1 MKGSEYMFFNIE
13 NYKIGVIAPHSFII
27 VFVINIL
34 LKLQALMNAVVDCLG
49 VYKTCVSA
57 RSGEMIAPNSLKH
70 LPLYIL
76 SLLKQVRCLND
87 RNYVHIKSGKQRTG
101 ANVDR
106 LKHK

>member
-1 MKGSEYMFFNIE
+1 
-13 NYKIGVIAPHSFII
+13 
-27 VFVINIL
+27 
-34 LKLQALMNAVVDCLG
+34 MNAVVDCLG